1 LRTLRLN
8 AHCVDALQCVS
19 TFKHTNRPLRLKTF
33 FPTFTSPTI
42 HHSKMK
48 ILLLGSG
55 ELGKEFVIAAQRIGQ
70 TIIAVDSYENA
81 PAMQVAHGFE
91 VINMLDGEA
100 LDRIVAKHKPDFIV
114 PEIEAIR
121 TERFYD
127 YEKQGITVVPSA
139 KAANFTMNRKAI
151 RDLAAKELGLRTAKY
166 QYATSAEELQ
176 KAVQEVGI
184 PCVVKPLMSSSGKGQ
199 STIKSESDIEKAW
212 QYAVAG
218 SRGDVIE
225 VIVEAFV
232 DFHSEITLLTITQN
246 NNPTLFC
253 SPIGH
258 RQERGDYQESWQPA
272 LVSEKDLYEAQD
284 MAEKITEA
292 LGGAGLFG
300 VEFFLTNEGVYFSEL
315 SPRPHDTGMVTLAGT
330 QNFNEF
336 ELHLR
341 AILSLP
347 IFEITLEK
355 AGASAVILASEDSTN
370 PTFTGI
376 EKVAA
381 LPKTDFRI
389 FGKPTSRPYRRMG
402 VVLSHDSLLTPIN
415 EVTERA
421 KETAKLITVNS

>member
-1 LRTLRLN
+1 M
-8 AHCVDALQCVS
+8 Q
-19 TFKHTNRPLRLKTF
+19 K
-33 FPTFTSPTI
+33 
-42 HHSKMK
+42 K

-70 TIIAVDSYENA
+70 TIIAVDNYENA
-81 PAMQVAHGFE
+81 PAMQVADGFE
-91 VINMLDGEA
+91 IINMLDGAE
-100 LDRIVAKHKPDFIV
+100 LDRIVAKHNPDFIV

-151 RDLAAKELGLRTAKY
+151 RDLAAKELGLRTANY
-166 QYATSAEELQ
+166 RYATSQVELER
-176 KAVQEVGI
+176 AVVEVGI

-199 STIKSESDIEKAW
+199 STIKSQGDIEKAW
-212 QYAVAG
+212 SYAVEG
-218 SRGDVIE
+218 SRGDIIE

-232 DFHSEITLLTITQN
+232 DFHSEITLLTVTQN
-246 NNPTLFC
+246 NNLPTLFC
-253 SPIGH
+253 APIGH

-272 LVSEKDLYEAQD
+272 HVSNADILEAQE
-284 MAEKITEA
+284 MAKKVTEA

-347 IFEITLEK
+347 IPEITLEK
-355 AGASAVILASEDSTN
+355 PGASAVILASDNSDS
-370 PTFTGI
+370 PTFSGV
-376 EKVAA
+376 EELASQP
-381 LPKTDFRI
+381 LSDFRL

-402 VVLSHDSLLTPIN
+402 VALAYAAFETPI
-415 EVTERA
+415 EEIVERA
-421 KETAKLITVNS
+421 KKNTNLVKVNA